1 MIIEDRK
8 IIWNITGPDK
18 NMWSFF
24 VYVLISQP
32 KTYDVGTQKVRLNE
46 TALLSTQKQVSK
58 PLDKQILTIS
68 VMSGRVF

>member
-1 MIIEDRK
+1 MRVC
-8 IIWNITGPDK
+8 GH
-18 NMWSFF
+18 FF

-32 KTYDVGTQKVRLNE
+32 KTYVVGTQKVRLNE
-46 TALLSTQKQVSK
+46 TALLSTQKRVSK